1 MIHLKI
7 EIKTDNEAFFEDNK
21 NLEVARILEHLAHNL
36 KMGYEPTRLSDIN
49 GNVVGT
55 VEY

>member
-1 MIHLKI
+1 VIHLKI